1 MGFEQ
6 TLNELQAELAT
17 CIQSDKE
24 SIPWSWLATAV
35 SLILSDHS
43 SGVSRPVVLAELEYA
58 WHRYSSSEEQDSAVQ
73 RTLGGFFL
81 RGNTVPGP
89 AALFEL
95 RIIALEQL
103 AHTSIW
109 MWRLSGSDSAP
120 KGMKPPRSSSTK
132 QMSAFVHQ
140 RFYPMIESAEFEG
153 FFAGKRALY
162 LTGLCG
168 TVSEEELKLLPTTA
182 AVFVLEL
189 ERDARLMGDFFGVE
203 IIDDQAVLTKDPAFD
218 AGQVWGVVDTVIQS
232 SEEYA
237 VPHCAIVEINVHPQG
252 GGQPRLMAVEFRGGD
267 TSLANALHRGDY
279 LGLMCAIAEN
289 SDTLSYG
296 AQTLAF
302 VLPSTA
308 KAAECQ
314 TTGLHSP
321 RVWLAQVRP
330 DTSQL
335 TLLVQVVA
343 VSANMPADGEPYRRA
358 LRVCDSTGTRDAT
371 VWGAL
376 ALRVARLRAGQ
387 TVLMRKFNAHEEQG
401 TVMLNGSLDIGSG
414 IDNVS
419 SFPSVPHS
427 AALRPIETLD
437 RIGSAPSSSYARVSV
452 TRTEPLL
459 SELRDSRDLAAAT
472 KLVHALCGR
481 RVTRDSDGLVC
492 EKCAGPA
499 TDTKSVFALAV
510 DLDDGT
516 AVARARVA
524 AHVAATMLATTP
536 EHFLKLPSKAQQLA
550 ALAKPLGQAFVVCLT
565 AFTLPDNTRDTL
577 LRIDAVCSAADVG
590 YLGEEQNY
598 KA

>member
-17 CIQSDKE
+17 CIQSDNKE
-24 SIPWSWLATAV
+24 SIPWSWLATTV
-35 SLILSDHS
+35 SMILSDHS

-73 RTLGGFFL
+73 RTLGGFFH
-81 RGNTVPGP
+81 RNNTAPGL

-95 RIIALEQL
+95 RIAALEQL

-120 KGMKPPRSSSTK
+120 KGMKPPRHSSTK

-153 FFAGKRALY
+153 FFSDKRVLY
-162 LTGLCG
+162 LTGLRG
-168 TVSEEELKLLPTTA
+168 TASEEVLKLLPTTA
-182 AVFVLEL
+182 AVFVLEV
-189 ERDARLMGDFFGVE
+189 ERDARLLGEFFGAEVV
-203 IIDDQAVLTKDPAFD
+203 DGQPVLTKDPAFD

-232 SEEYA
+232 GEE
-237 VPHCAIVEINVHPQG
+237 PTLSHCAMVEINVHPLG
-252 GGQPRLMAVEFRGGD
+252 GGQPRLMAVEFRGAD
-267 TSLANALHRGDY
+267 ASLANAFHRGDY
-279 LGLMCAIAEN
+279 LGLVCAVTEN

-296 AQTLAF
+296 PQTLAF

-308 KAAECQ
+308 KVPEALA
-314 TTGLHSP
+314 TGLRSP
-321 RVWLAQVRP
+321 RVWLSQVLP

-335 TLLVQVVA
+335 TLLVRVVA
-343 VSANMPADGEPYRRA
+343 VSANMPADGEPFRRA
-358 LRVCDSTGTRDAT
+358 LRVCDGTATRDAT
-371 VWGAL
+371 VWGTL
-376 ALRVARLRAGQ
+376 ALRVAGLRAGQ

-437 RIGSAPSSSYARVSV
+437 GIRGPASSYARVSV
-452 TRTEPLL
+452 TRVEPLQN
-459 SELRDSRDLAAAT
+459 ELRDARDFAAAT

-481 RVTRDSDGLVC
+481 RVTRNADGFVC
-492 EKCAGPA
+492 EKCAQPVA
-499 TDTKSVFALAV
+499 DTKSAFALAV

-516 AVARARVA
+516 AVVHARVA

-550 ALAKPLGQAFVVCLT
+550 ALKKPLGQAFVVCLT
-565 AFTLPDNTRDTL
+565 AFTLPDSTKDTL

-590 YLGEEQNY
+590 SLEETS
-598 KA
+598 